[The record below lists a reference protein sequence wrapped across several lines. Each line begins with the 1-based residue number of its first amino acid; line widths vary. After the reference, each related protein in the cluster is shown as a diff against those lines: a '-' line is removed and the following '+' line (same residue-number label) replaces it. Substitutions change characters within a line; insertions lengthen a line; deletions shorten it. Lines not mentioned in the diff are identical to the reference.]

1 LKKDIKR
8 PKVEDIAVAV
18 IKDKEVDEVEWGV
31 YILNFK
37 DEPIENVLV
46 ASKGYGSKDGE
57 KVQTSILRHFIDKV
71 EANSFSRIEP
81 IMPNLFG
88 LHNEYW
94 VSFYIGRTIYDKR
107 YVFVAES
114 IIDTNLIKIPLMDKK
129 GVMIQ

>member
-1 LKKDIKR
+1 MKKDIKR